1 MLNSYN
7 TSRREFIKTCL
18 RFGVGG
24 GLILGGVALGLREKS
39 DNSQGDLC
47 QFSSPCQGCGQFNGC
62 TLPKRQAVDKVG
74 HKEGGN
80 HVR

>member
-1 MLNSYN
+1 MLNSHN
-7 TSRREFIKTCL
+7 KSRREFFKTCL

-24 GLILGGVALGLREKS
+24 GLIFGGIALGLREKS
-39 DNSQGDLC
+39 NDGQSNLC

-62 TLPKRQAVDKVG
+62 TLPKRRVVDKVRD
-74 HKEGGN
+74 KEGGN